1 MNVNQVFSVGV
12 TFHNINE
19 TDSIEEAITAIK
31 HLYQVTEQVFDRIE
45 QKVKHEKA
53 KIDSINQRLTQAS
66 AQIETIGRERVSK
79 ATTVFSNAKFPGKKD
94 VEAHYSPIFANMP
107 VVDCPPDNILQ
118 ENAPRVFPANDGN
131 PRAPPPQADMLD
143 LLWRA
148 NQTLDLEGIGGA
160 PKGVGPLPDDMMS
173 VTDFMLYNSNE
184 TPYTDYDETLDNMFE
199 VKTRDAIE
207 EETKRKM
214 AAQGATLLGGDQLPA
229 VEGLDMT
236 YKPTMKAQ
244 PTLQFQTNLDFGAS
258 LPAVASDAAWS
269 QGTDDMNSIAP
280 SAFQDAL
287 QMLPA
292 LTDAPASTS
301 GASASSAVAPPP
313 PLHSTSAAAAPPPPP
328 PPARPVPA
336 AARGRPPP
344 RGPPGPPG
352 APRPRGAPP
361 MNGARPPPLPSKAPP
376 PKKAPPSGGGGGGG
390 GRGGLLDAIKNGK
403 KLKKSKERKSKLK
416 KVDKPMSMMEQ
427 MQARLARRANVMSGR
442 DDDIAQ
448 KNRKRRV
455 TMVGKTVT
463 TLVKAAGKAK
473 KTVAARKVQA
483 TKVNGSGS
491 GSGSGSDDSGSSFND
506 SDDDPVLAPVTKG
519 RPRRRSSEIADTII
533 SKRPAFKKSG
543 FKQRPPP
550 NTGSGEKSVG
560 GFNTKGMAGLTALL
574 AHKNSSAAMNRRDS
588 RADSIASADDWDSD

>member
-301 GASASSAVAPPP
+301 GASASSAAAPPP

-328 PPARPVPA
+328 PPARPAPA

-344 RGPPGPPG
+344 RGPPGPPR

-376 PKKAPPSGGGGGGG
+376 PKKAPPSGGGGGG

>member
-301 GASASSAVAPPP
+301 GASASSAAAPPP